1 MNRCL
6 PQATAMWLHTTQV
19 VVTVK
24 TGAPDTCAKVP
35 LRAWGGTLEEAIGLW
50 HKVARPVGRQRD
62 KVVRRDCS
70 MDSRWHPSRRGLAA
84 ILIRNRGV
92 GSMKEVPPVS
102 LSGGR
107 RGGPPD

>member
-1 MNRCL
+1 
-6 PQATAMWLHTTQV
+6 MWSHTTQV

-35 LRAWGGTLEEAIGLW
+35 LAGQVAGVFPDLVHRRTEEAIGLW
-50 HKVARPVGRQRD
+50 HKVVRPVGRQRD

-92 GSMKEVPPVS
+92 GWQRVALGSMMFKV
-102 LSGGR
+102 LHN
-107 RGGPPD
+107 